1 MRRSAR
7 FRFRDQLWSAWP
19 WAGSI
24 LPVILAL
31 SLFWTVAEMPSLGL
45 LMMSV
50 VLLGGALGVLPRVLL
65 RRRANGAIP
74 APLAPVLVVHWWCWV
89 TFIFIQFTTSARIYS
104 AIPLLQPLGQPIYES
119 LATTLIGLT
128 FSGWVITVL
137 LLWVMAVF
145 LRQET
150 RFETA
155 WRGATLGVGVGVP
168 ALLIAISV
176 STQLTVQGQLD
187 AAGDT
192 VTTAQARS
200 FDERARLVQERYE
213 SVQQDVSEMR
223 GLIDPEARWTSEPV
237 FINQATSFDRSGAE
251 SYELWLEF
259 GLDYSPTA
267 EQVDEVVR
275 YLERQE
281 WDVIDAKVAAEP
293 NELWAEHPDGG
304 RLRILNDNRGESST
318 LDFISPR
325 WWTGDDDG
333 SFGAACPAATL
344 SDFFSVEFQRSA
356 DDGDDALPPALY
368 AADDWPDC

>member
-1 MRRSAR
+1 MHRSAR
-7 FRFRDQLWSAWP
+7 FRYRDQLWSAWP
-19 WAGSI
+19 WVGSI

-45 LMMSV
+45 LMMSAALV
-50 VLLGGALGVLPRVLL
+50 GGALGVLPRVLL
-65 RRRANGAIP
+65 RRRVNGAIP
-74 APLAPVLVVHWWCWV
+74 APLAPVLVVHWWCWA

-104 AIPLLQPLGQPIYES
+104 AIPLLQPLGRPIHES
-119 LATTLIGLT
+119 LAATLIGLAM
-128 FSGWVITVL
+128 SGWVVTLL
-137 LLWVMAVF
+137 LLWGMAVF

-155 WRGATLGVGVGVP
+155 WRGATLGVGLGVP
-168 ALLIAISV
+168 ALLIAFSV

-200 FDERARLVQERYE
+200 FDERVHLVQERYG
-213 SVQQDVSEMR
+213 SVQQDVSEIR
-223 GLIDPEARWTSEPV
+223 GLIAPEMRWTSEPV
-237 FINQATSFDRSGAE
+237 FINRATSFDRSGAE

-259 GLDYSPTA
+259 GLGHSPTV
-267 EQVDEVVR
+267 EQVNEVVR
-275 YLERQE
+275 YLERQG
-281 WDVIDAKVAAEP
+281 WDVIEAKVADEP
-293 NELWAEHPDGG
+293 NELWAERPDGR
-304 RLRILNDNRGESST
+304 RLTISNDNRGESST
-318 LDFISPR
+318 LHFISPR

-344 SDFFSVEFQRSA
+344 SDFFSAEFQSSA
-356 DDGDDALPPALY
+356 DDGDDAFPPALY